1 MTDLNSL
8 EHTQPALTEDVR
20 VLHERLS
27 YLERRERELIGE
39 KEEQEKEFGLKRAKL
54 KDLFLQKE
62 EELKQEREN
71 RAEAVGKNHSL
82 LIDLKKLQS
91 ELEDLKAAAAVS
103 EENKQDEVEDIRR
116 QCQEEIASLQSI
128 MKEAADE
135 ASRKT
140 AEQYESVWQRMMK
153 VNEKSEQE
161 LQDLKMQLN
170 QEREGFLAS
179 VAKSLKRVSG
189 SVSSSS
195 AASVEAESLEDS
207 MRKASNKMKTLLL
220 PSSPTQKAK
229 PPQANLKTL
238 LTAFRKDGDHK
249 DLQAQEDAEI
259 LKSVVL
265 PLEEEIKLLKT
276 KLQESDDKVKD
287 LEKQLSDISVDEV
300 MAKLYDT
307 KKSPSLPEFDE
318 NIDPEEKIQQLMKYL
333 KAEKSSR
340 TDLEMFVAVL
350 NTQKSV
356 LHTENDTLR
365 TELHEVCRLFED
377 EKRVHNDLKR
387 TWQMANDQFL
397 ESQRLMM
404 MDMRRMETVLTTEQQ
419 RQIVELQQKDLER
432 DAQERRVKE
441 LEEMR
446 EKQQRE
452 QEQRRKEILQRQ
464 KSSPVKTPLMK
475 APSADPSCGHPPPTS
490 PSVASSSLIDLT
502 APPSEEVDREGG
514 GVKKS
519 FSSSDVRELQ
529 GEGFGP
535 PQHDASLLDALADST
550 ANTIR
555 ISPEKTITLPSLT
568 EAQRRAIT
576 DPTPEAEAQ
585 YSLLASVK
593 SRAEGMSLEGR
604 RVVSE
609 KEWELL
615 QQELKSARE
624 KLGRPCDMCNNYEAQ
639 LQSVQAQLKESQ
651 SKTQQLHRYLKS
663 EQQASDNQ
671 RKYQEELE
679 NSLKDVAE
687 DARKQIST
695 VMTKLQE
702 SEKFT
707 TEVKQQLMQSH
718 IELQDQLKT
727 LTESREE
734 IQAELNRL
742 SQENDSLVGKHSKH
756 SQQLQNEDIN
766 LPNNLEEMQLLLLK
780 YREEIIAA
788 KVAKEHIED
797 TLKSEILFLKDRA
810 LADQQ
815 EKNTLEETL
824 SQEVSTLQERLAILE
839 SCKSELERE
848 SSVRAETETK
858 LRDSDQSLK
867 KIQTKSKQLINALT
881 QQLDEQTTLRSKL
894 ETEVSTLKAK
904 IQSLQV
910 DLENSEAV
918 QRDFVKLSQ
927 SLQIQLEKIRQAET
941 EVRWQHEEDVDEC
954 NNCRQAF
961 SVTKRKHHCR
971 HCGKIFCADCNAKN
985 VVSGPNMR
993 NSKVC
998 DVCHTILVKD
1008 ATPYFSTEPPSTP
1021 H

>member
-1 MTDLNSL
+1 MTDLNEFGPL
-8 EHTQPALTEDVR
+8 ESAETSHKEELR
-20 VLHERLS
+20 VLHERLA
-27 YLERRERELIGE
+27 YLERRERELIRE

-54 KDLFLQKE
+54 KELFLQKE
-62 EELKQEREN
+62 EELKRERDTT
-71 RAEAVGKNHSL
+71 AEALGKNNSL

-140 AEQYESVWQRMMK
+140 AAQYESVWQRMMK
-153 VNEKSEQE
+153 MNEKSEQE

-189 SVSSSS
+189 SVSSTN
-195 AASVEAESLEDS
+195 ASVEAESLEDS
-207 MRKASNKMKTLLL
+207 MRK
-220 PSSPTQKAK
+220 
-229 PPQANLKTL
+229 
-238 LTAFRKDGDHK
+238 
-249 DLQAQEDAEI
+249 AQEDAEI

-265 PLEEEIKLLKT
+265 PLEEEIKFLKNRV
-276 KLQESDDKVKD
+276 QESDDKIRD
-287 LEKQLSDISVDEV
+287 LEKQLSDISVDEA
-300 MAKLYDT
+300 MAKVYDA
-307 KKSPSLPEFDE
+307 KKSPSLPEFDD

-356 LHTENDTLR
+356 LQTENDTLR
-365 TELHEVCRLFED
+365 TELHEVCRMFED

-404 MDMRRMETVLTTEQQ
+404 MDMRRMESVLTTEQQ

-464 KSSPVKTPLMK
+464 QASPMKTTLMK
-475 APSADPSCGHPPPTS
+475 ATSADPQCKTS
-490 PSVASSSLIDLT
+490 TVSSSLIDLT
-502 APPSEEVDREGG
+502 VQQNDIGA

-519 FSSSDVRELQ
+519 FSSSDVSNIQ
-529 GEGFGP
+529 GEDF
-535 PQHDASLLDALADST
+535 DSSSLLDASLVDTVS
-550 ANTIR
+550 NTIR
-555 ISPEKTITLPSLT
+555 ISPEKTITLPLLT

-576 DPTPEAEAQ
+576 DPTPEAEAHN
-585 YSLLASVK
+585 SLLASVK
-593 SRAEGMSLEGR
+593 SRTEGISLEGR
-604 RVVSE
+604 RMVSE

-651 SKTQQLHRYLKS
+651 SKIQQLNRFLKS
-663 EQQASDNQ
+663 EQQASVNQ

-679 NSLKDVAE
+679 NNLKEVAE

-707 TEVKQQLMQSH
+707 MEVKQQLMQSH
-718 IELQDQLKT
+718 LELQDQLKT

-734 IQAELNRL
+734 VQVELNRL
-742 SQENDSLVGKHSKH
+742 TQENDTLVGKHSKH

-780 YREEIIAA
+780 YREEIIRA

-848 SSVRAETETK
+848 SSVRAEAETK

-894 ETEVSTLKAK
+894 ETEVNTLKAK
-904 IQSLQV
+904 VQSLQV

-941 EVRWQHEEDVDEC
+941 EVRWQHEDDVDEC

-985 VVSGPNMR
+985 VMSGPNMR
-993 NSKVC
+993 SSKVC

-1008 ATPYFSTEPPSTP
+1008 ATPYFSIEPPSTP

>member
-1 MTDLNSL
+1 MTDLNEFGPL
-8 EHTQPALTEDVR
+8 ESAETSHKEQLR
-20 VLHERLS
+20 ILHERLA
-27 YLERRERELIGE
+27 YLERRERELIRE
-39 KEEQEKEFGLKRAKL
+39 KEDQEKEFGLKRAKL
-54 KDLFLQKE
+54 KELFLQKE
-62 EELKQEREN
+62 EELKRERETTV
-71 RAEAVGKNHSL
+71 EALGKNNSL
-82 LIDLKKLQS
+82 LLDLKKLQS

-103 EENKQDEVEDIRR
+103 EENKHDEVEDIRR
-116 QCQEEIASLQSI
+116 QCQQEIASLQSI

-135 ASRKT
+135 ASRTT
-140 AEQYESVWQRMMK
+140 AAQYESVWQRMMK

-161 LQDLKMQLN
+161 LQDLRKQLT

-189 SVSSSS
+189 GVTSTN
-195 AASVEAESLEDS
+195 ATMEPESLEDS
-207 MRKASNKMKTLLL
+207 MRK
-220 PSSPTQKAK
+220 
-229 PPQANLKTL
+229 
-238 LTAFRKDGDHK
+238 
-249 DLQAQEDAEI
+249 AQEDAEI

-265 PLEEEIKLLKT
+265 PLEEEIKSLKNQV
-276 KLQESDDKVKD
+276 QESDEKVKD
-287 LEKQLSDISVDEV
+287 LEKQLAEVSVDEA
-300 MAKLYDT
+300 MAKVCEA

-318 NIDPEEKIQQLMKYL
+318 NTEPEEKIQQLMKYL
-333 KAEKSSR
+333 KVEKSSR

-356 LHTENDTLR
+356 LQTENETLKS
-365 TELHEVCRLFED
+365 ELHEVCRMLED

-404 MDMRRMETVLTTEQQ
+404 MDMRRMESVLTTEQQ
-419 RQIVELQQKDLER
+419 RQIAELQQKDLER

-452 QEQRRKEILQRQ
+452 QEKRRKEILQRQ
-464 KSSPVKTPLMK
+464 QASPVKSPLTKVASSDHQAQQQRTTP
-475 APSADPSCGHPPPTS
+475 P
-490 PSVASSSLIDLT
+490 VSSSLIDLT
-502 APPSEEVDREGG
+502 VEDNINAS
-514 GVKKS
+514 VKKS
-519 FSSSDVRELQ
+519 FSSSDVSDIQ
-529 GEGFGP
+529 GQDFL
-535 PQHDASLLDALADST
+535 DSNLLGTPMSESMS
-550 ANTIR
+550 NTIR

-568 EAQRRAIT
+568 EAQLRAIT
-576 DPTPEAEAQ
+576 DPTPEAEAHN
-585 YSLLASVK
+585 SLLASVK
-593 SRAEGMSLEGR
+593 AKTDAISLEGR

-639 LQSVQAQLKESQ
+639 LQSVQAQLKDAQ
-651 SKTQQLHRYLKS
+651 AKIQQLERYLKS
-663 EQQASDNQ
+663 EQQASLNQ

-679 NSLKDVAE
+679 NNLKEVAE

-695 VMTKLQE
+695 VSTKLQE

-707 TEVKQQLMQSH
+707 QEVKQQLTQSH
-718 IELQDQLKT
+718 IELQDQLKR

-734 IQAELNRL
+734 VQRELDRL
-742 SQENDSLVGKHSKH
+742 TQENDVLVGKHSKH

-766 LPNNLEEMQLLLLK
+766 LPNNLEEMQLLLLN

-788 KVAKEHIED
+788 KVAKEHLED
-797 TLKSEILFLKDRA
+797 TLKSEILFLKDRV
-810 LADQQ
+810 LAEQQ
-815 EKNTLEETL
+815 EKNTVEETL
-824 SQEVSTLQERLAILE
+824 SQEVSSLQERLAILE

-867 KIQTKSKQLINALT
+867 KIQTKSKQLINALS
-881 QQLDEQTTLRSKL
+881 QQLDEQTTLRSKSDS
-894 ETEVSTLKAK
+894 EVAALKAK
-904 IQSLQV
+904 IHSLQI

-961 SVTKRKHHCR
+961 TVTRRKHHCR
-971 HCGKIFCADCNAKN
+971 HCGKIFCADCNSKN
-985 VVSGPNMR
+985 VLSGPNMR
-993 NSKVC
+993 SSKVC

>member
-1 MTDLNSL
+1 MTDLNEFGPL
-8 EHTQPALTEDVR
+8 ESAETSHKEELR
-20 VLHERLS
+20 VLHERLA
-27 YLERRERELIGE
+27 YLERRERELIRE

-54 KDLFLQKE
+54 KELFLQKE
-62 EELKQEREN
+62 EELKRERDTT
-71 RAEAVGKNHSL
+71 AEALGKNNSL

-140 AEQYESVWQRMMK
+140 AAQYESVWQRMMK
-153 VNEKSEQE
+153 MNEKSEQE

-189 SVSSSS
+189 SVSSTN
-195 AASVEAESLEDS
+195 ASVEAESLEDS
-207 MRKASNKMKTLLL
+207 MRK
-220 PSSPTQKAK
+220 
-229 PPQANLKTL
+229 
-238 LTAFRKDGDHK
+238 
-249 DLQAQEDAEI
+249 AQEDAEI

-265 PLEEEIKLLKT
+265 PLEEEIKLLKS
-276 KLQESDDKVKD
+276 KVQESDDKIKD
-287 LEKQLSDISVDEV
+287 LEKQLSDISVDEA
-300 MAKLYDT
+300 MAKVYDT

-318 NIDPEEKIQQLMKYL
+318 NIDPDEKIQQLMKYL

-356 LHTENDTLR
+356 LQTENDTLR
-365 TELHEVCRLFED
+365 TELHEVCRMFED

-404 MDMRRMETVLTTEQQ
+404 MDMRRMESVLTTEQQ

-452 QEQRRKEILQRQ
+452 QEQRRKGQLIPWSILSFVPFEILQRQ
-464 KSSPVKTPLMK
+464 QASPVKTPLMK
-475 APSADPSCGHPPPTS
+475 APSADPQCKTS
-490 PSVASSSLIDLT
+490 TVSSSLIDLT
-502 APPSEEVDREGG
+502 VQQNDIGA

-519 FSSSDVRELQ
+519 FSSSDVSDIQ
-529 GEGFGP
+529 GEDF
-535 PQHDASLLDALADST
+535 DSSSLLDASLTDTVS
-550 ANTIR
+550 NTIR

-576 DPTPEAEAQ
+576 DPTPEAEAHN
-585 YSLLASVK
+585 SLLASVK
-593 SRAEGMSLEGR
+593 SRTEGISLEGR
-604 RVVSE
+604 RMVSE

-651 SKTQQLHRYLKS
+651 SKIQQLNRYLKS
-663 EQQASDNQ
+663 EQQASVNQ

-679 NSLKDVAE
+679 NNLKEVAE

-707 TEVKQQLMQSH
+707 MEVKQQLMQSH
-718 IELQDQLKT
+718 LELQDQLKT

-734 IQAELNRL
+734 IQVELDRL
-742 SQENDSLVGKHSKH
+742 TQENDSLVGKHSKH

-881 QQLDEQTTLRSKL
+881 QQLDEQTTQRSKL
-894 ETEVSTLKAK
+894 ETEVSTMKAK
-904 IQSLQV
+904 VQSLQV

-985 VVSGPNMR
+985 VMSGPNMR
-993 NSKVC
+993 SSKVC

>member
-1 MTDLNSL
+1 MTDLNEFGPL
-8 EHTQPALTEDVR
+8 ESAETSHKEELR
-20 VLHERLS
+20 ILHERLA
-27 YLERRERELIGE
+27 YLERRERELVRE
-39 KEEQEKEFGLKRAKL
+39 KEDQEKEFGLKRAKF
-54 KDLFLQKE
+54 KELFLQKE
-62 EELKQEREN
+62 EELKRERETT
-71 RAEAVGKNHSL
+71 AEALGKNNSL
-82 LIDLKKLQS
+82 MLDLKKLQS

-103 EENKQDEVEDIRR
+103 EENKHDEVEDIRR
-116 QCQEEIASLQSI
+116 QCQQEIASLQSI

-135 ASRKT
+135 ASRTT
-140 AEQYESVWQRMMK
+140 AAQYESVWQRMMK

-161 LQDLKMQLN
+161 LQDLRKQLT

-179 VAKSLKRVSG
+179 VAKSLKRVG
-189 SVSSSS
+189 GVSSNN
-195 AASVEAESLEDS
+195 ATMEPESLEDS
-207 MRKASNKMKTLLL
+207 MRK
-220 PSSPTQKAK
+220 
-229 PPQANLKTL
+229 
-238 LTAFRKDGDHK
+238 
-249 DLQAQEDAEI
+249 AQEDAEI

-265 PLEEEIKLLKT
+265 PLEEEIKALKN
-276 KLQESDDKVKD
+276 KVQESDDKVKD
-287 LEKQLSDISVDEV
+287 LEKQLAEVSVDEA
-300 MAKLYDT
+300 MAKVCDA

-318 NIDPEEKIQQLMKYL
+318 NTEPEEKIQQLMKYL
-333 KAEKSSR
+333 KVEKSSR

-356 LHTENDTLR
+356 LQTENETLKS
-365 TELHEVCRLFED
+365 ELHEVCRMLED

-404 MDMRRMETVLTTEQQ
+404 MDMRRMESVLTTEQQ
-419 RQIVELQQKDLER
+419 RQIAELQQKDLER

-452 QEQRRKEILQRQ
+452 QEKRRKEILERQ
-464 KSSPVKTPLMK
+464 HQQGSPVNSPLMK
-475 APSADPSCGHPPPTS
+475 VSSCDQAQLDRTS
-490 PSVASSSLIDLT
+490 PSASSSLIDLT
-502 APPSEEVDREGG
+502 VEDNLNAS
-514 GVKKS
+514 VKKS
-519 FSSSDVRELQ
+519 FSSSDVSDVHGQEFL
-529 GEGFGP
+529 
-535 PQHDASLLDALADST
+535 DTNLLGTPSNDSVS
-550 ANTIR
+550 NTIR

-568 EAQRRAIT
+568 EAQLRSIT
-576 DPTPEAEAQ
+576 DPTPEAEAHN
-585 YSLLASVK
+585 SLLASVK
-593 SRAEGMSLEGR
+593 AKPDTISLEGR

-639 LQSVQAQLKESQ
+639 LQSVQALLKDAQ
-651 SKTQQLHRYLKS
+651 AKIQQLERYLKS
-663 EQQASDNQ
+663 EQQASLNQ

-679 NSLKDVAE
+679 NNLKEVSE
-687 DARKQIST
+687 DACQQIST
-695 VMTKLQE
+695 VAAKLLE

-707 TEVKQQLMQSH
+707 QEVKQQLTQSH
-718 IELQDQLKT
+718 IELQDQLKR

-734 IQAELNRL
+734 VQMELDRL
-742 SQENDSLVGKHSKH
+742 TKENDVLVGKHSKH

-766 LPNNLEEMQLLLLK
+766 LPNNLEEMQLLLLN

-788 KVAKEHIED
+788 KVAKEHLED
-797 TLKSEILFLKDRA
+797 ALKSEILFLKDRV
-810 LADQQ
+810 LAEQQ
-815 EKNTLEETL
+815 EKNTVEETL

-867 KIQTKSKQLINALT
+867 KIQTKSKQLINALS
-881 QQLDEQTTLRSKL
+881 QQLDEQTTLRSKSDS
-894 ETEVSTLKAK
+894 EVALLKAK
-904 IQSLQV
+904 IHSMQV

-961 SVTKRKHHCR
+961 TVTRRKHHCR

-985 VVSGPNMR
+985 VSSGPNMR
-993 NSKVC
+993 SSKVC

>member
-1 MTDLNSL
+1 MSCDVTGAKLYQSLPFPRITLVAWREEAGIHGQLLVFYKQPCLDLCL
-8 EHTQPALTEDVR
+8 EELR
-20 VLHERLS
+20 VLHERLA
-27 YLERRERELIGE
+27 YLERRERELIRE

-54 KDLFLQKE
+54 KELFLQKE
-62 EELKQEREN
+62 EELKRERDTT
-71 RAEAVGKNHSL
+71 AEALGKNNSL

-140 AEQYESVWQRMMK
+140 AAQYESVWQRMMK
-153 VNEKSEQE
+153 MNEKSEQE

-179 VAKSLKRVSG
+179 VAKSLKR
-189 SVSSSS
+189 
-195 AASVEAESLEDS
+195 
-207 MRKASNKMKTLLL
+207 ASNKMKTLLL
-220 PSSPTQKAK
+220 PSSPTLKSK
-229 PPQANLKTL
+229 PAQANLKTL

-249 DLQAQEDAEI
+249 ELQAQEDAEI

-265 PLEEEIKLLKT
+265 PLEEEIKLLKN
-276 KLQESDDKVKD
+276 KVQESDDKIKD
-287 LEKQLSDISVDEV
+287 LEKQLSDISVDEA
-300 MAKLYDT
+300 MAKVYDT

-318 NIDPEEKIQQLMKYL
+318 NIDPDEKIQQLMKYL

-356 LHTENDTLR
+356 LQTENDTLR
-365 TELHEVCRLFED
+365 TELHEVCRMFED

-404 MDMRRMETVLTTEQQ
+404 MDMRRMESVLTTEQQ

-452 QEQRRKEILQRQ
+452 QEQRRKGQLIPWSILSFVPFEILQRQ
-464 KSSPVKTPLMK
+464 QASPVKTPLMK
-475 APSADPSCGHPPPTS
+475 ASSADPQCKTS
-490 PSVASSSLIDLT
+490 TVSSSLIDLT
-502 APPSEEVDREGG
+502 VQQNDIGA

-519 FSSSDVRELQ
+519 FSSSDVSDIQ
-529 GEGFGP
+529 GEDFDSP
-535 PQHDASLLDALADST
+535 SLLDASLTDTVS
-550 ANTIR
+550 NTIR

-576 DPTPEAEAQ
+576 DPTPEAEAHN
-585 YSLLASVK
+585 SLLASVK
-593 SRAEGMSLEGR
+593 SRTEGISLEGR
-604 RVVSE
+604 RMVSE

-651 SKTQQLHRYLKS
+651 SKIQQLNRYLKS
-663 EQQASDNQ
+663 EQQASVNQ

-679 NSLKDVAE
+679 NNLKEVAE

-707 TEVKQQLMQSH
+707 MEVKQQLMQSH
-718 IELQDQLKT
+718 LELQDQLKT

-734 IQAELNRL
+734 TQVELDRL
-742 SQENDSLVGKHSKH
+742 TQENDTLVGKHSKH

-797 TLKSEILFLKDRA
+797 ALKSEILFLKDRA

-894 ETEVSTLKAK
+894 ETEVSTMKAK
-904 IQSLQV
+904 VQSLQV

-961 SVTKRKHHCR
+961 SVTKRKFVIVASFR
-971 HCGKIFCADCNAKN
+971 FIFSQQQQQQHIYSLLSISHRPYLN
-985 VVSGPNMR
+985 R
-993 NSKVC
+993 
-998 DVCHTILVKD
+998 ILSL
-1008 ATPYFSTEPPSTP
+1008 FE
-1021 H
+1021 

>member
-1 MTDLNSL
+1 MTDLNEFGPL
-8 EHTQPALTEDVR
+8 ESAETSHKEELR
-20 VLHERLS
+20 VLHERLA
-27 YLERRERELIGE
+27 YLERRERELIRE

-54 KDLFLQKE
+54 KELFLQKE
-62 EELKQEREN
+62 EELKRERDTT
-71 RAEAVGKNHSL
+71 AEALGKNNSL

-140 AEQYESVWQRMMK
+140 AAQYESVWQRMMK
-153 VNEKSEQE
+153 MNEKSEQE

-189 SVSSSS
+189 SVSSTN
-195 AASVEAESLEDS
+195 ASVEAESLEDS
-207 MRKASNKMKTLLL
+207 MRK
-220 PSSPTQKAK
+220 
-229 PPQANLKTL
+229 
-238 LTAFRKDGDHK
+238 
-249 DLQAQEDAEI
+249 AQEDAEI

-265 PLEEEIKLLKT
+265 PLEEEIKLLKS
-276 KLQESDDKVKD
+276 KVQESDDKIKD
-287 LEKQLSDISVDEV
+287 LEKQLSDISVDEA
-300 MAKLYDT
+300 MAKVYDT

-318 NIDPEEKIQQLMKYL
+318 NIDPDEKIQQLMKYL

-356 LHTENDTLR
+356 LQTENDTLR
-365 TELHEVCRLFED
+365 TELHEVCRMFED

-404 MDMRRMETVLTTEQQ
+404 MDMRRMESVLTTEQQ

-464 KSSPVKTPLMK
+464 QASPVKTPLMK
-475 APSADPSCGHPPPTS
+475 APSADPQCKTS
-490 PSVASSSLIDLT
+490 TVSSSLIDLT
-502 APPSEEVDREGG
+502 VQQNDIGA

-519 FSSSDVRELQ
+519 FSSSDVSDIQ
-529 GEGFGP
+529 GEDF
-535 PQHDASLLDALADST
+535 DSSSLLDASLTDTVS
-550 ANTIR
+550 NTIR

-576 DPTPEAEAQ
+576 DPTPEAEAHN
-585 YSLLASVK
+585 SLLASVK
-593 SRAEGMSLEGR
+593 SRTEGISLEGR
-604 RVVSE
+604 RMVSE

-651 SKTQQLHRYLKS
+651 SKIQQLNRYLKS
-663 EQQASDNQ
+663 EQQASVNQ

-679 NSLKDVAE
+679 NNLKEVAE

-707 TEVKQQLMQSH
+707 MEVKQQLMQSH
-718 IELQDQLKT
+718 LELQDQLKT

-734 IQAELNRL
+734 IQVELDRL
-742 SQENDSLVGKHSKH
+742 TQENDSLVGKHSKH

-881 QQLDEQTTLRSKL
+881 QQLDEQTTQRSKL
-894 ETEVSTLKAK
+894 ETEVSTMKAK
-904 IQSLQV
+904 VQSLQV

-985 VVSGPNMR
+985 VMSGPNMR
-993 NSKVC
+993 SSKVC

>member
-1 MTDLNSL
+1 MTDLNEFGPL
-8 EHTQPALTEDVR
+8 ESAETSHKEELR
-20 VLHERLS
+20 VLHERLA
-27 YLERRERELIGE
+27 YLERRERELIRE

-54 KDLFLQKE
+54 KELFLQKE
-62 EELKQEREN
+62 EELKRERDTT
-71 RAEAVGKNHSL
+71 AEALGKNNSL

-140 AEQYESVWQRMMK
+140 AAQYESVWQRMMK
-153 VNEKSEQE
+153 MNEKSEQE

-189 SVSSSS
+189 HTFNM
-195 AASVEAESLEDS
+195 AGL
-207 MRKASNKMKTLLL
+207 RIGWASNKMKTLLL
-220 PSSPTQKAK
+220 PSSPTLKSK
-229 PPQANLKTL
+229 PAQANLKTL

-249 DLQAQEDAEI
+249 ELQAQEDAEI

-265 PLEEEIKLLKT
+265 PLEEEIKLLKN
-276 KLQESDDKVKD
+276 KVQESDDKIKD
-287 LEKQLSDISVDEV
+287 LEKQLSDISVDEA
-300 MAKLYDT
+300 MAKVYDT

-318 NIDPEEKIQQLMKYL
+318 NIDPDEKIQQLMKYL

-356 LHTENDTLR
+356 LQTENDTLR
-365 TELHEVCRLFED
+365 TELHEVCRMFED

-404 MDMRRMETVLTTEQQ
+404 MDMRRMESVLTTEQQ

-464 KSSPVKTPLMK
+464 QASPVKTPLMK
-475 APSADPSCGHPPPTS
+475 ASSADPQCKTS
-490 PSVASSSLIDLT
+490 TVSSSLIDLT
-502 APPSEEVDREGG
+502 VQQNDIGA

-519 FSSSDVRELQ
+519 FSSSDVSDIQ
-529 GEGFGP
+529 GEDFDSP
-535 PQHDASLLDALADST
+535 SLLDASLTDTVS
-550 ANTIR
+550 NTIR

-576 DPTPEAEAQ
+576 DPTPEAEAHN
-585 YSLLASVK
+585 SLLASVK
-593 SRAEGMSLEGR
+593 SRTEGISLEGR
-604 RVVSE
+604 RMVSE

-651 SKTQQLHRYLKS
+651 SKIQQLNRYLKS
-663 EQQASDNQ
+663 EQQASVNQ

-679 NSLKDVAE
+679 NNLKEVAE

-707 TEVKQQLMQSH
+707 MEVKQQLMQSH
-718 IELQDQLKT
+718 LELQDQLKT

-734 IQAELNRL
+734 TQVELDRL
-742 SQENDSLVGKHSKH
+742 TQENDTLVGKHSKH

-797 TLKSEILFLKDRA
+797 ALKSEILFLKDRA

-894 ETEVSTLKAK
+894 ETEVSTMKAK
-904 IQSLQV
+904 VQSLQV

-961 SVTKRKHHCR
+961 SVTKRKEELYLYCTLDFTEKPFQESLISNR
-971 HCGKIFCADCNAKN
+971 M
-985 VVSGPNMR
+985 V
-993 NSKVC
+993 
-998 DVCHTILVKD
+998 
-1008 ATPYFSTEPPSTP
+1008 PY
-1021 H
+1021 

>member
-1 MTDLNSL
+1 MTDLNEFGPL
-8 EHTQPALTEDVR
+8 ESAETSHKEELR
-20 VLHERLS
+20 VLHERLA
-27 YLERRERELIGE
+27 YLERRERELIRE

-54 KDLFLQKE
+54 KELFLQKE
-62 EELKQEREN
+62 EELKRERDTT
-71 RAEAVGKNHSL
+71 AEALGKNNSL

-140 AEQYESVWQRMMK
+140 AAQYESVWQRMMK
-153 VNEKSEQE
+153 MNEKSEQE

-189 SVSSSS
+189 SVSSTN
-195 AASVEAESLEDS
+195 ASVEAESLEDS

-220 PSSPTQKAK
+220 PSSPTLKSK
-229 PPQANLKTL
+229 PAQANLKTL

-249 DLQAQEDAEI
+249 ELQAQEDAEI

-265 PLEEEIKLLKT
+265 PLEEEIKLLKS
-276 KLQESDDKVKD
+276 KVQESDDKIKD
-287 LEKQLSDISVDEV
+287 LEKQLSDISVDEA
-300 MAKLYDT
+300 MAKVYDT

-318 NIDPEEKIQQLMKYL
+318 NIDPDEKIQQLMKYL

-356 LHTENDTLR
+356 LQTENDTLR
-365 TELHEVCRLFED
+365 TELHEVCRMFED

-404 MDMRRMETVLTTEQQ
+404 MDMRRMESVLTTEQQ

-464 KSSPVKTPLMK
+464 QASPVKTPLMK
-475 APSADPSCGHPPPTS
+475 APSADPQCKTS
-490 PSVASSSLIDLT
+490 TVSSSLIDLT
-502 APPSEEVDREGG
+502 VQQNDIGA

-519 FSSSDVRELQ
+519 FSSSDVSDIQ
-529 GEGFGP
+529 GEDF
-535 PQHDASLLDALADST
+535 DSSSLLDASLTDTVS
-550 ANTIR
+550 NTIR

-576 DPTPEAEAQ
+576 DPTPEAEAHN
-585 YSLLASVK
+585 SLLASVK
-593 SRAEGMSLEGR
+593 SRTEGISLEGR
-604 RVVSE
+604 RMVSE

-651 SKTQQLHRYLKS
+651 SKIQQLNRYLKS
-663 EQQASDNQ
+663 EQQASVNQ

-679 NSLKDVAE
+679 NNLKEVAE

-707 TEVKQQLMQSH
+707 MEVKQQLMQSH
-718 IELQDQLKT
+718 LELQDQLKT

-734 IQAELNRL
+734 IQVELDRL
-742 SQENDSLVGKHSKH
+742 TQENDSLVGKHSKH

-881 QQLDEQTTLRSKL
+881 QQLDEQTTQRSKL
-894 ETEVSTLKAK
+894 ETEVSTMKAK
-904 IQSLQV
+904 VQSLQV

-985 VVSGPNMR
+985 VMSGPNMR
-993 NSKVC
+993 SSKVC

>member
-1 MTDLNSL
+1 
-8 EHTQPALTEDVR
+8 
-20 VLHERLS
+20 
-27 YLERRERELIGE
+27 
-39 KEEQEKEFGLKRAKL
+39 
-54 KDLFLQKE
+54 
-62 EELKQEREN
+62 
-71 RAEAVGKNHSL
+71 
-82 LIDLKKLQS
+82 
-91 ELEDLKAAAAVS
+91 
-103 EENKQDEVEDIRR
+103 
-116 QCQEEIASLQSI
+116 
-128 MKEAADE
+128 
-135 ASRKT
+135 
-140 AEQYESVWQRMMK
+140 
-153 VNEKSEQE
+153 
-161 LQDLKMQLN
+161 
-170 QEREGFLAS
+170 
-179 VAKSLKRVSG
+179 
-189 SVSSSS
+189 
-195 AASVEAESLEDS
+195 
-207 MRKASNKMKTLLL
+207 MKTLLL
-220 PSSPTQKAK
+220 PSSPTLKSK
-229 PPQANLKTL
+229 PAQANLKTL

-249 DLQAQEDAEI
+249 ELQAQEDAEI

-265 PLEEEIKLLKT
+265 PLEEEIKLLKN
-276 KLQESDDKVKD
+276 KVQESDDKIKD
-287 LEKQLSDISVDEV
+287 LEKQLSDISVDEA
-300 MAKLYDT
+300 MAKVYDT

-318 NIDPEEKIQQLMKYL
+318 NIDPDEKIQQLMKYL

-356 LHTENDTLR
+356 LQTENDTLR
-365 TELHEVCRLFED
+365 TELHEVCRMFED

-404 MDMRRMETVLTTEQQ
+404 MDMRRMESVLTTEQQ

-464 KSSPVKTPLMK
+464 QASPVKTPLMK
-475 APSADPSCGHPPPTS
+475 ASSADPQCKTS
-490 PSVASSSLIDLT
+490 TVSSSLIDLT
-502 APPSEEVDREGG
+502 VQQNDIGA

-519 FSSSDVRELQ
+519 FSSSDVSDIQ
-529 GEGFGP
+529 
-535 PQHDASLLDALADST
+535 
-550 ANTIR
+550 
-555 ISPEKTITLPSLT
+555 
-568 EAQRRAIT
+568 
-576 DPTPEAEAQ
+576 DPTPEAEAHN
-585 YSLLASVK
+585 SLLASVK
-593 SRAEGMSLEGR
+593 SRTEGISLEGR
-604 RVVSE
+604 RMVSE

-651 SKTQQLHRYLKS
+651 SKIQQLNRYLKS
-663 EQQASDNQ
+663 EQQASVNQ

-679 NSLKDVAE
+679 NNLKEVAE

-707 TEVKQQLMQSH
+707 MEVKQQLMQSH
-718 IELQDQLKT
+718 LELQDQLKT

-734 IQAELNRL
+734 TQVELDRL
-742 SQENDSLVGKHSKH
+742 TQENDTLVGKHSKH

-797 TLKSEILFLKDRA
+797 ALKSEILFLKDRA

-894 ETEVSTLKAK
+894 ETEVSTMKAK
-904 IQSLQV
+904 VQSLQV

-961 SVTKRKHHCR
+961 SVTKRKGTGTVR
-971 HCGKIFCADCNAKN
+971 
-985 VVSGPNMR
+985 SLLPNHR
-993 NSKVC
+993 LLGSVPQ
-998 DVCHTILVKD
+998 HGILDKGLLL
-1008 ATPYFSTEPPSTP
+1008 
-1021 H
+1021 

>member
-1 MTDLNSL
+1 MTDLNEFGPL
-8 EHTQPALTEDVR
+8 ESAETSHKEELR
-20 VLHERLS
+20 VLHERLA
-27 YLERRERELIGE
+27 YLERRERELIRE

-54 KDLFLQKE
+54 KELFLQKE
-62 EELKQEREN
+62 EELKRERDTT
-71 RAEAVGKNHSL
+71 AEALGKNNSL

-140 AEQYESVWQRMMK
+140 AAQYESVWQRMMK
-153 VNEKSEQE
+153 MNEKSEQE

-189 SVSSSS
+189 SVSSTN
-195 AASVEAESLEDS
+195 ASVEAESLEDS

-220 PSSPTQKAK
+220 PSSPTLKSK
-229 PPQANLKTL
+229 PAQANLKTL

-249 DLQAQEDAEI
+249 ELQAQEDAEI

-265 PLEEEIKLLKT
+265 PLEEEIKLLKS
-276 KLQESDDKVKD
+276 KVQESDDKIKD
-287 LEKQLSDISVDEV
+287 LEKQLSDISVDEA
-300 MAKLYDT
+300 MAKVYDT

-318 NIDPEEKIQQLMKYL
+318 NIDPDEKIQQLMKYL

-356 LHTENDTLR
+356 LQTENDTLR
-365 TELHEVCRLFED
+365 TELHEVCRMFED

-404 MDMRRMETVLTTEQQ
+404 MDMRRMESVLTTEQQ

-464 KSSPVKTPLMK
+464 QASPVKTPLMK
-475 APSADPSCGHPPPTS
+475 APSADPQCKTS
-490 PSVASSSLIDLT
+490 TVSSSLIDLT
-502 APPSEEVDREGG
+502 VQQNDIGA

-519 FSSSDVRELQ
+519 FSSSDVSDIQ
-529 GEGFGP
+529 
-535 PQHDASLLDALADST
+535 
-550 ANTIR
+550 
-555 ISPEKTITLPSLT
+555 
-568 EAQRRAIT
+568 
-576 DPTPEAEAQ
+576 DPTPEAEAHN
-585 YSLLASVK
+585 SLLASVK
-593 SRAEGMSLEGR
+593 SRTEGISLEGR
-604 RVVSE
+604 RMVSE

-651 SKTQQLHRYLKS
+651 SKIQQLNRYLKS
-663 EQQASDNQ
+663 EQQASVNQ

-679 NSLKDVAE
+679 NNLKEVAE

-707 TEVKQQLMQSH
+707 MEVKQQLMQSH
-718 IELQDQLKT
+718 LELQDQLKT

-734 IQAELNRL
+734 IQVELDRL
-742 SQENDSLVGKHSKH
+742 TQENDSLVGKHSKH

-881 QQLDEQTTLRSKL
+881 QQLDEQTTQRSKL
-894 ETEVSTLKAK
+894 ETEVSTMKAK
-904 IQSLQV
+904 VQSLQV

-985 VVSGPNMR
+985 VMSGPNMR
-993 NSKVC
+993 SSKVC